1 MGNQTKRE
9 NLKQGKRKKK
19 ITIGGNKSVTALS
32 TVNVSSQIL
41 SEQKPEIERNKKK
54 QVRFETSLKDKYY

>member
-41 SEQKPEIERNKKK
+41 SEQKPEIERNRKSKTGLRP
-54 QVRFETSLKDKYY
+54 V